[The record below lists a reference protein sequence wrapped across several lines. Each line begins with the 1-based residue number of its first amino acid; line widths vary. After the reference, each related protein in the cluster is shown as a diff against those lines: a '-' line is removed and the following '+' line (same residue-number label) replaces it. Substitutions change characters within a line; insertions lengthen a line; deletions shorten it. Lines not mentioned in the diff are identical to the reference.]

1 MHGFGAKCGCR
12 VPHQGH
18 VIAEFCAA
26 AAGGS
31 LDAGIGQH
39 PYHDDLFDAAL
50 LELESA
56 TGIDGVPTRKLRFA
70 GDSPL
75 EEARFEPSVPLWLG
89 AFIWSK
95 TSMSGPVGVGGFEEG
110 EFEGDGPL
118 EKVAA
123 QILLRGADAVQL
135 RAQEIDEAAKPRIV
149 VQRDPL
155 GMHEIDW
162 QR

>member
-1 MHGFGAKCGCR
+1 
-12 VPHQGH
+12 
-18 VIAEFCAA
+18 VIAEFCA

-75 EEARFEPSVPLWLG
+75 EEAVSSELVSEMLTGLG
-89 AFIWSK
+89 
-95 TSMSGPVGVGGFEEG
+95 GN
-110 EFEGDGPL
+110 
-118 EKVAA
+118 
-123 QILLRGADAVQL
+123 
-135 RAQEIDEAAKPRIV
+135 
-149 VQRDPL
+149 
-155 GMHEIDW
+155 
-162 QR
+162 

>member
-26 AAGGS
+26 AGGG

-75 EEARFEPSVPLWLG
+75 EGGVSCELVSENAKFPASRENTGNFIDSGLG
-89 AFIWSK
+89 DA
-95 TSMSGPVGVGGFEEG
+95 SG
-110 EFEGDGPL
+110 
-118 EKVAA
+118 
-123 QILLRGADAVQL
+123 
-135 RAQEIDEAAKPRIV
+135 AAKK
-149 VQRDPL
+149 
-155 GMHEIDW
+155 GMKSVSYGPIPYVS
-162 QR
+162 

>member
-18 VIAEFCAA
+18 VIAEFCA

-75 EEARFEPSVPLWLG
+75 EEAGFEPSVPRYGELSWRAVSLDIRRG
-89 AFIWSK
+89 
-95 TSMSGPVGVGGFEEG
+95 MRHGVRR
-110 EFEGDGPL
+110 
-118 EKVAA
+118 
-123 QILLRGADAVQL
+123 RG
-135 RAQEIDEAAKPRIV
+135 
-149 VQRDPL
+149 
-155 GMHEIDW
+155 
-162 QR
+162 

>member
-18 VIAEFCAA
+18 VIAEFWA

-70 GDSPL
+70 GDP
-75 EEARFEPSVPLWLG
+75 RWREPDSNRRSLAERPVLG
-89 AFIWSK
+89 RVSK
-95 TSMSGPVGVGGFEEG
+95 
-110 EFEGDGPL
+110 
-118 EKVAA
+118 KKRRAA
-123 QILLRGADAVQL
+123 A
-135 RAQEIDEAAKPRIV
+135 
-149 VQRDPL
+149 
-155 GMHEIDW
+155 
-162 QR
+162 